1 MTKHLMGSTML
12 AATLALAAPASA
24 EKWDLPM
31 AYSGSNYHS
40 VTGAEFATAR
50 DTVATDT
57 PARAAIS
64 LYAAGKR
71 GLLSSSFPR
80 ARKTPA

>member
-40 VTGAEFATAR
+40 VTGAEFA
-50 DTVATDT
+50 
-57 PARAAIS
+57 
-64 LYAAGKR
+64 
-71 GLLSSSFPR
+71 
-80 ARKTPA
+80 